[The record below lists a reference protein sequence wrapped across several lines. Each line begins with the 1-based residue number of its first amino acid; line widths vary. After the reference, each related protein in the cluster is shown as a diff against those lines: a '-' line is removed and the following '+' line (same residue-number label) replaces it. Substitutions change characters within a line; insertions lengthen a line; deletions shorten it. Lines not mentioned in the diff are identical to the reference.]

1 MEPTRGEDVRVIRV
15 RSAQLAAG
23 ALQVSEAVDTVI
35 SAIDSAA
42 ASTDLLV
49 LPELATTRYDI
60 RHGIGDVAP
69 QPGGGDFDRI
79 ADAVRRANLVL
90 VLGFLERYG
99 ETLFNSAIVLD
110 RDGSSA
116 GVVRKTHLFAGE
128 KKVFAAGESLEPVDT
143 SLGRLGVQICYDM
156 EFPEV
161 CRTLAIKGAQILV
174 ASSANMH
181 PYTSYHEIYCRAR
194 AMENGLP
201 LVVSNWVGQGPRF
214 DFLGRSSI
222 VSSTGE
228 VLADAGVE
236 PGDASAAVT
245 IAPISEVDPDV
256 DYLAYR
262 RPELYA

>member
-1 MEPTRGEDVRVIRV
+1 MGLRTDGEARAIRV

-23 ALQVSEAVDTVI
+23 GLDVSAAVDDVI
-35 SAIDSAA
+35 GAIDGAA
-42 ASTDLLV
+42 ATTDLLV

-60 RHGIGDVAP
+60 RRGIGDLAP
-69 QPGGGDFDRI
+69 QPGGEEFDRI
-79 ADAVRRANLVL
+79 IDAVRRAGLVL
-90 VLGFLERYG
+90 VLGFLERQHG
-99 ETLFNSAIVLD
+99 TLFNSAMVLD
-110 RDGSSA
+110 RDGSIS

-128 KKVFAAGESLEPVDT
+128 SKVFAAGELLEPVDT
-143 SLGRLGVQICYDM
+143 SVGRLGVQICYDM

-161 CRTLAIKGAQILV
+161 CRTLTMKGAQVLV

-181 PYTSYHEIYCRAR
+181 PYTPYHEVYCRAR

-228 VLADAGVE
+228 VLADAGVQ
-236 PGDASAAVT
+236 PGHASAEVS
-245 IAPISEVDPDV
+245 IAPISQVDPDV

>member
-1 MEPTRGEDVRVIRV
+1 METMTDDVIRVIRV

-23 ALQVSEAVDTVI
+23 ALEVPKAVDDIIAVI
-35 SAIDSAA
+35 ENAA
-42 ASTDLLV
+42 ATTDLLV

-60 RHGIGDVAP
+60 RRGIGDVAP
-69 QPGGGDFDRI
+69 QPGGEDFQRI
-79 ADAVRRANLVL
+79 TDAVRRADLVL
-90 VLGFLERYG
+90 VLGFLERQK
-99 ETLFNSAIVLD
+99 ETHFNSAIVLD

-128 KKVFAAGESLEPVDT
+128 TKVFAAGELLEPVDT
-143 SLGRLGVQICYDM
+143 SVGRLGVQICYDM

-161 CRTLAIKGAQILV
+161 CRTLAMKGAQILV

-181 PYTSYHEIYCRAR
+181 PYTAYHEVYCRAR

-236 PGDASAAVT
+236 PGHASANVT
-245 IAPISEVDPDV
+245 IAPISHIDPDV